1 MRRIW
6 LVLRGRGRFRVF
18 KWYSKYSS
26 SGVMLSG
33 FPCWDTQCSYCL
45 ILQQC
50 QQSAHTLTLDFN
62 PHYRFPTPSALSLFL
77 LAHQLPLAP
86 AIRHILSPRAHPCFN
101 LSTKLR
107 NSHTSLHAQTL
118 PDSSVAALWFRTAYA
133 SLPQAA
139 LRKWG
144 TITRVMHYSLAN

>member
-1 MRRIW
+1 MRWIW

-26 SGVMLSG
+26 GGVTLSG

-50 QQSAHTLTLDFN
+50 QQSAHTLTPDFN
-62 PHYRFPTPSALSLFL
+62 PHYRFPTPSALSLCSPIIS
-77 LAHQLPLAP
+77 PLAP
-86 AIRHILSPRAHPCFN
+86 AIRQNLSPRAHPCFN

-118 PDSSVAALWFRTAYA
+118 SDSSVAALWFRTAYA

-144 TITRVMHYSLAN
+144 TIMTAMHYRLAN